1 MFLKDFHPTQPRLSS
16 NSRRFE
22 LKYLSPDQDVKSSHL
37 AKFLQA
43 SWCNRKWRLRGWK
56 TSTRTRRFWG
66 RTVGFSNS
74 NIFSP
79 DRKWRFRGWKD
90 VHPTQAVWGRSNI
103 FDPLDGRVAFARL
116 KYLLPLNM
124 KPPKDLFHPGS
135 DRIVSEKKK
144 KKKKNLPQKFFFIL
158 RPSSYGIDD
167 GMRSKE
173 STARPNADTPA
184 PPSHF

>member
-124 KPPKDLFHPGS
+124 KTPQRSLSPWQWSNSLREKEK
-135 DRIVSEKKK
+135 EKKK
-144 KKKKNLPQKFFFIL
+144 
-158 RPSSYGIDD
+158 
-167 GMRSKE
+167 
-173 STARPNADTPA
+173 
-184 PPSHF
+184 PPSKIFFYPSAVIIWNRWRYEIEGKHSTT